1 MNISTS
7 YQNYSA
13 QMQNNTKVQNSST
26 NTTFADT
33 MKTQSTAYQV
43 DINSSKYNTSEPLFT
58 DYFQSSGRAM
68 KNQTSFNEDWVNPDV
83 KGEVIAQKGVY
94 IDYVPEEEVN
104 RDKYGRTYLE
114 QIPQEYFNNM
124 TPEDKELFKE
134 IMSDGR
140 MSYGEVDSLTYEQVK
155 LFNPVNASS
164 YLKQQGYSDDEILL
178 PEMDQRVGLFI
189 QATDFTPDETFNRAI
204 FKTVKEATNV
214 TESQI
219 IHGLSQL
226 KQHLLQI
233 HFDKEFKGSMVL
245 DAFKGYRERPYFLE
259 KENFNMDYDQLLNQ
273 AIGYY
278 TEGALKPHPTKNL
291 EEQYKLRYEWFFT
304 LKQNYEDVKK

>member
-114 QIPQEYFNNM
+114 QIPQAYFNNM

-134 IMSDGR
+134 IMSDGN

-155 LFNPVNASS
+155 LFNPLSASS
-164 YLKQQGYSDDEILL
+164 YLKQQGYNDDEIVL
-178 PEMDQRVGLFI
+178 PEMDWRVSEFI
-189 QATDFTPDETFNRAI
+189 QTTDFTPDETFNRAI

-214 TESQI
+214 TRSQI
-219 IHGLSQL
+219 NRGFEVLRNNLMQL
-226 KQHLLQI
+226 G
-233 HFDKEFKGSMVL
+233 FDKPFGGNFTG
-245 DAFKGYRERPYFLE
+245 DARRPYFLE
-259 KENFNMDYDQLLNQ
+259 KENFDINYDELLDKGISFYGEKALSPQ
-273 AIGYY
+273 PSKSA
-278 TEGALKPHPTKNL
+278 TEEFKLK
-291 EEQYKLRYEWFFT
+291 YEWYFT
-304 LKQNYEDVKK
+304 LKQNYEEVKKDKLD